1 MVLYTC
7 SHPGA
12 QACLASVTGPVGVR
26 MRDELTDSATFQV
39 VVSPLE
45 NVAGI
50 PTKALATEFQALFE
64 SVLLL
69 HRHPRT
75 LIQLVI
81 QTTSKPPTATPT
93 VNLSLNRGGSA
104 TASEEEQQKRHA
116 PLLLGP
122 DVPFTF
128 AEIAASINASTL
140 ALIDAGIPLRATI
153 VATSCAVVSID
164 DALRTRDVDP
174 TKGSYWYV
182 PRLTSSVLVDP
193 SPEEEKVAES
203 CHVYAFAFSGYN
215 PLSPKDAESELA
227 AQLVYYA
234 STGRTNG
241 KKRAELFVVA
251 EESAERQLGYL
262 RDALRTQDV

>member
-1 MVLYTC
+1 
-7 SHPGA
+7 
-12 QACLASVTGPVGVR
+12 

-39 VVSPLE
+39 VVSPLD

-50 PTKALATEFQALFE
+50 PTKALATEFKALFE

-104 TASEEEQQKRHA
+104 TASEEEQQKHRA

-122 DVPFTF
+122 DAPFTF
-128 AEIAASINASTL
+128 AEIAVSINASTL
-140 ALIDAGIPLRATI
+140 ALIDAVR
-153 VATSCAVVSID
+153 
-164 DALRTRDVDP
+164 
-174 TKGSYWYV
+174 
-182 PRLTSSVLVDP
+182 RLTFSVLVDP
-193 SPEEEKVAES
+193 SPEEERVAHS

-215 PLSPKDAESELA
+215 PMNPADAESELA

-234 STGRTNG
+234 SAGGTSA
-241 KKRAELFVVA
+241 KQRAELFTVA
-251 EESAERQLGYL
+251 EESSKQQLGYL

>member
-1 MVLYTC
+1 
-7 SHPGA
+7 
-12 QACLASVTGPVGVR
+12 

-174 TKGSYWYV
+174 TKGSYC
-182 PRLTSSVLVDP
+182 VLVDP